1 MGNQADVPFF
11 IHVVIKTSGLNQT
24 VNVWVCGSFWLIQNH
39 FRSSTE
45 EGIRSRLYWSWFKVL
60 CVSVCV
66 CVLPAGHCALIRL
79 DSFGVCSSS
88 DSTLSSQTVTH
99 FNCVCVC
106 VSCPISTGVSS
117 LFHTVFIIFPTNYG
131 HWMKGYSCFVE
142 SPAIAPVS
150 VCVLSF
156 GWIWF
161 LLPGSFECP
170 AHPDFVIAV
179 WQIFMDWY
187 IFHL

>member
-24 VNVWVCGSFWLIQNH
+24 INVWVCGSFWLIQNH

-79 DSFGVCSSS
+79 DSFGVCSGS

-99 FNCVCVC
+99 FNCVCVFP
-106 VSCPISTGVSS
+106 VLFQQVFHPFSILYS
-117 LFHTVFIIFPTNYG
+117 LFFRQTMVIE
-131 HWMKGYSCFVE
+131 WKGT
-142 SPAIAPVS
+142 A
-150 VCVLSF
+150 VL
-156 GWIWF
+156 
-161 LLPGSFECP
+161 
-170 AHPDFVIAV
+170 
-179 WQIFMDWY
+179 
-187 IFHL
+187 